1 LVNFQ
6 VDRYPRLIFGLRF
19 LGGERGSAMEAEENV
34 IRRVA
39 NWIREA
45 RKVIIF
51 TGAGVSTES
60 GIPDF
65 RSPGGVWQ
73 KYNPEDFY
81 YQKFIS
87 SEASREKYWQM
98 SREFYE
104 PLKNAE
110 PNEAHRAIARLEKM
124 GKIDCVIT
132 QNIDNLHQRAGS
144 SPEKIIELHG
154 TAISVSCLDC
164 RRKYPR
170 EEIQARLL
178 GGVRVPRCDS
188 CGGILKPDT
197 VSFGQPMPVRETAES
212 FDRARNCDLFIVIG
226 SSLVVQPAA
235 SLPLEAKE
243 NGAKLVIINRDP
255 TYHDAYADAVIQGSA
270 GEVMRRLVEAVGE
283 RSKPA

>member
-1 LVNFQ
+1 M
-6 VDRYPRLIFGLRF
+6 DPKD
-19 LGGERGSAMEAEENV
+19 SV

-39 NWIREA
+39 DWIRKSK
-45 RKVIIF
+45 KVIVF

-65 RSPGGVWQ
+65 RSPGGIWQ

-110 PNEAHRAIARLEKM
+110 PNEAHRAIVQLEKL

-144 SPEKIIELHG
+144 SPDKIIELHG
-154 TAISVSCLDC
+154 TAISVSCLNC
-164 RRKYPR
+164 RQKYSR

-178 GGVRVPRCDS
+178 QGVRVPRCDT

-197 VSFGQPMPVRETAES
+197 VSFGQPMPPRETAES
-212 FDRARNCDLFIVIG
+212 FDRARSCELFIVIG

-235 SLPLEAKE
+235 SLPLEAKG
-243 NGAKLVIINRDP
+243 NGAKLVLINRDP
-255 TYHDAYADAVIQGSA
+255 TYHDAYADAVIHGSA
-270 GEVMRRLVEAVGE
+270 GEVLRRIVEALRE
-283 RSKPA
+283 NPPSA

>member
-1 LVNFQ
+1 MGYKDSAIQQ
-6 VDRYPRLIFGLRF
+6 VAELI
-19 LGGERGSAMEAEENV
+19 
-34 IRRVA
+34 
-39 NWIREA
+39 
-45 RKVIIF
+45 RKSKKIIFF

-60 GIPDF
+60 GISDF

-110 PNEAHRAIARLEKM
+110 PNEAHRAIAQLEGM
-124 GKIDCVIT
+124 GKVDCVIT

-144 SPEKIIELHG
+144 SPGKIIELHG
-154 TAISVSCLDC
+154 TAISVSCLSC
-164 RRKYPR
+164 RKKYPR
-170 EEIQARLL
+170 EEIQSRLL
-178 GGVRVPRCDS
+178 KGVRVPQCDA

-197 VSFGQPMPVRETAES
+197 VSFGQPMPPREMAES
-212 FDRARNCDLFIVIG
+212 FGRARSCDLFIVIG

-255 TYHDAYADAVIQGSA
+255 TYHDAYADLVIHGTA
-270 GEVMRRLVEAVGE
+270 GEVMRRIVDVLRGDPSSV
-283 RSKPA
+283 